1 MKLETY
7 RIILTLCAITAT
19 FFIALTADFTMKE
32 YYMKRLYL
40 DPPTCIPTP
49 DVDNMKRK
57 V

>member
-7 RIILTLCAITAT
+7 RILKIILMTIAT
-19 FFIALTADFTMKE
+19 FFIALMADFTMKE

-40 DPPTCIPTP
+40 DPPTCIPAP
-49 DVDNMKRK
+49 DVDMKKR